1 MESSIQELIEAMKEQ
16 TQAINQLAAS
26 NMALVDLIS
35 QQMTEM
41 DELPTATYL
50 DGTQVR
56 K

>member
-1 MESSIQELIEAMKEQ
+1 MQELIQAMKEQ
-16 TQAINQLAAS
+16 TQAVSQLAAS

-41 DELPTATYL
+41 DELPPATYL
-50 DGTQVR
+50 DGTPVR